1 MEKLN
6 KDLIFEELGKM
17 FPDAQCELDFR
28 NPFELIVAVTL
39 SAQTTDKRV
48 NIVTKELFEKYN
60 SPEALMN
67 ADYQDVMEIIK
78 SIGLAKTKANNII
91 NLSKMLVEKY
101 NGIVPKT
108 MEELILLPGVGR
120 KTASVVMSV
129 GYDLPAIAVDTHVS
143 RVSNRLNLSNS
154 SDVIQIEKDLKNLY
168 EEDKWGLVHHRLL
181 FFGRYFCKAKNPMCD
196 ECKFKDICVK
206 DK

>member
-101 NGIVPKT
+101 NSIVPKT

>member
-6 KDLIFEELGKM
+6 KDIIFEELGKM

-48 NIVTKELFEKYN
+48 NIVTKELFEKYD

>member
-48 NIVTKELFEKYN
+48 NIVTKELFEKYD